1 MPKKIKLRM
10 NDRLLKKRA
19 RRASFGAKKQCRFTE
34 NPELVG
40 EIDYKNVDFLR
51 QFLTERGKILASR
64 ISGTGC
70 SYQRMISREIKKA
83 RAMAL
88 LPYSRA

>member
-19 RRASFGAKKQCRFTE
+19 RRASFGARKQCRFDE
-34 NPELVG
+34 NPDLVN
-40 EIDYKNVDFLR
+40 EIDYKNVDFLK

-64 ISGTGC
+64 ISGTSC
-70 SYQRMISREIKKA
+70 RYQRLLACEIKKA
-83 RAMAL
+83 RSMAL
-88 LPYSRA
+88 LPYSRS